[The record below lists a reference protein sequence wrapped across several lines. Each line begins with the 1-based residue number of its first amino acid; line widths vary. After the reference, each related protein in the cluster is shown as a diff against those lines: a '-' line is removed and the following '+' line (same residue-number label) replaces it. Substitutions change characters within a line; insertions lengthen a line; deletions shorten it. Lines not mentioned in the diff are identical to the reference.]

1 MYAYELKFI
10 SYNKEKTQKT
20 TVMKV
25 LVIASSP
32 TKAKKEIEKCM
43 KEANGW
49 LVDFMGIKNLGYKG
63 ILVAK

>member
-20 TVMKV
+20 PLMKV
-25 LVIASSP
+25 LVIAPSP
-32 TKAKKEIEKCM
+32 TKAKKELEKCL
-43 KEANGW
+43 EETNGW
-49 LVDFMGIKNLGYKG
+49 LVDFKDVKNLGYKG